1 MLLSLIS
8 GRKTILLLSNE
19 TGPYLKSDH
28 EKMLDNPLHGSL
40 SIEMQPITFSSR
52 KHNFP
57 SPTPSSQSCES
68 GNLLENNPNII

>member
-1 MLLSLIS
+1 MNCYYSLSLIS

-40 SIEMQPITFSSR
+40 SVKMQLTAFPSQ
-52 KHNFP
+52 KHNFR
-57 SPTPSSQSCES
+57 SPTLSSQSCES
-68 GNLLENNPNII
+68 GNLLKE